1 MTNQADI
8 IVKTIL
14 THLKESG
21 QMGLIASV
29 VDGLKASSEYKNSMN
44 HVVVTSALKLA
55 PAELKVIEKYLKN
68 SIGESYD
75 LVQVVDESLL
85 AGFTLQVND
94 LYIDASVLGKINT
107 VSNILTAKD

>member
-1 MTNQADI
+1 MTNQADN

-14 THLKESG
+14 NHLNESG

-29 VDGLKASSEYKNSMN
+29 VDGLRQSSEYKNSIN
-44 HVVVTSALKLA
+44 HVVVTSAIKLS
-55 PAELKVIEKYLKN
+55 PPELKIIEKYLN
-68 SIGESYD
+68 SSIGESYD
-75 LVQVVDESLL
+75 LVQVVDQALL